1 MKKGWHWQPLRCEK
15 DIYDIY
21 AEKYNTIFIHSSRP
35 KRYLYSEKTIKIK
48 YYLEEMQQRV
58 CSKMLVLLP
67 WILDIA

>member
-1 MKKGWHWQPLRCEK
+1 MKKGSQPLRCEK
-15 DIYDIY
+15 DLYDIY

-58 CSKMLVLLP
+58 CSK
-67 WILDIA
+67 I